1 MMLTWKYA
9 LPCFLVPFMFTQ
21 PEGLALLWRD
31 TSLPEAI
38 VASVSAIIG
47 IVAVV
52 SGVGG
57 YLLRP
62 TTWPERALLVGA
74 GVLLLLP
81 GALQDALGLAG
92 FAVALGLQLARRARE
107 RTRAAPA

>member
-1 MMLTWKYA
+1 
-9 LPCFLVPFMFTQ
+9 VPVT
-21 PEGLALLWRD
+21 D
-31 TSLPEAI
+31 AI
-38 VASVSAIIG
+38 VASISAIIG

-62 TTWPERALLVGA
+62 TTLPERALLVGA
-74 GVLLLLP
+74 GLLLLAP

-107 RTRAAPA
+107 GARAAPA